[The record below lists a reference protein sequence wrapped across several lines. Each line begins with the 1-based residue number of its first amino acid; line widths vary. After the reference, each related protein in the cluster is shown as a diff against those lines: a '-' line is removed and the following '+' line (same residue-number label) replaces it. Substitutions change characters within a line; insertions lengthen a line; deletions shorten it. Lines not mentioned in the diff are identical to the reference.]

1 MRASFI
7 AAIASIT
14 YATAAN
20 ALSQPRL
27 IYEFP
32 HNNTFIENLAVRPNG
47 ELVLTTFHD
56 GHIYTIN
63 PSAHKPVPKLAVKV
77 PELTGV
83 TGISQ
88 IAPDVYAVAAGI
100 VNVVQFKWEAGTGR
114 VFKLDLSK
122 PYKAGK
128 AVLEPF
134 VDMPEAGLLNG
145 MTSLPSYPHII
156 LTVDSK
162 TGVLYRIN
170 MDTGAVEVAFWSELF
185 TISENPIEPLGANG
199 VHVFGD
205 YLYFTNSARGI
216 FGRVKVDALGNKVG
230 DVEQVARVSSTDAI
244 DDFARGPDGSF
255 YVTLHPN
262 SLVNITPE
270 GDMTVIVDG
279 SSKVTLKGPTSA
291 TFSNDKTKLY
301 ITTVGG
307 QVIEVCLA

>member
-1 MRASFI
+1 MRVPFI
-7 AAIASIT
+7 TAIASIS

-20 ALSQPRL
+20 AISPPRL

-32 HNNTFIENLAVRPNG
+32 DNSTFIENLAVRPNG

-63 PSAHKPVPKLAVKV
+63 PFAYKSVPKLAVKV

-88 IAPDVYAVAAGI
+88 IAPDVYAVAAGV
-100 VNVVQFKWEAGTGR
+100 VNVSEFKWEAGTGR

-122 PYKAGK
+122 PYITGK
-128 AVLEPF
+128 AVLEP
-134 VDMPEAGLLNG
+134 VVTMPEAGLLNG
-145 MTSLPSYPHII
+145 MTSLPSYSHII

-170 MDTGAVEVAFWSELF
+170 MDTGAAEVAFWSELF

-199 VHVFGD
+199 IHVYGD

-216 FGRVKVDALGNKVG
+216 FGRVKIDPLGNQVG
-230 DVEQVARVSSTDAI
+230 DVEQVAQVSSSAPI
-244 DDFARGPDGSF
+244 DDFATGPDGSF
-255 YVTLHPN
+255 YVTLHPE
-262 SLVNITPE
+262 SLVNIKPE
-270 GDMTVIVDG
+270 GNVTVVTNG
-279 SSKVTLKGPTSA
+279 SSRTKLKGPTA
-291 TFSNDKTKLY
+291 VTFSNDKTKLY
-301 ITTVGG
+301 ITTVEG
-307 QVIEVCLA
+307 QVVEFCLD

>member
-1 MRASFI
+1 MRVPFI
-7 AAIASIT
+7 TAIASIS
-14 YATAAN
+14 YATATN
-20 ALSQPRL
+20 AISQPRL

-32 HNNTFIENLAVRPNG
+32 NNNTFIENLTVRPNG

-63 PSAHKPVPKLAVKV
+63 PSAHKSVPKLAVKV

-88 IAPDVYAVAAGI
+88 IAPDVYAVAAGV
-100 VNVVQFKWEAGTGR
+100 VNVSEFKWEAGTGR

-122 PYKAGK
+122 PYTTGK
-128 AVLEPF
+128 AVLEP
-134 VDMPEAGLLNG
+134 VIAMPEAGLLNG

-170 MDTGAVEVAFWSELF
+170 MDTGVSEVAFWSELF
-185 TISENPIEPLGANG
+185 TISETPIEPLGANG
-199 VHVFGD
+199 VHVYGN

-216 FGRVKVDALGNKVG
+216 FGRVKIDALGNQVG
-230 DVEQVARVSSTDAI
+230 DVEQVAQVSSSAPI
-244 DDFARGPDGSF
+244 DDFATGPDGSF
-255 YVTLHPN
+255 YVTLHPE
-262 SLVNITPE
+262 SLVNIKPE
-270 GDMTVIVDG
+270 GNVTVVTDG
-279 SSKVTLKGPTSA
+279 SSRTKLKGPTA
-291 TFSNDKTKLY
+291 VTFSNDKSKLY

-307 QVIEVCLA
+307 QVVELCLD